1 MVRAAWWAAC
11 VALLPAFV
19 APARAAEG
27 GKAFTVEA
35 DEFGPVYR
43 VDMAKVNSAADLAA
57 VPGVKIAWDLHG

>member
-43 VDMAKVNSAADLAA
+43 VDMAKVNSAADRR
-57 VPGVKIAWDLHG
+57 